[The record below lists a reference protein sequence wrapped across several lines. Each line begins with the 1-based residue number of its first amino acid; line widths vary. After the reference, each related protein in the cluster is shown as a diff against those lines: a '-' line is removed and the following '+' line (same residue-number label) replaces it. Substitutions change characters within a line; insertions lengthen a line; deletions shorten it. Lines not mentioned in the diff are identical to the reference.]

1 MYNAGVY
8 CSKFL
13 SNAWV
18 AKSVDAADSKSAGET
33 RVGSSPTLGTNIFP
47 LNYKIL
53 SFITNLKSVT

>member
-1 MYNAGVY
+1 LYNAGVY

-33 RVGSSPTLGTNIFP
+33 RVGSSPTLGTNTYVRSNFQNI
-47 LNYKIL
+47 LNRYFAV
-53 SFITNLKSVT
+53 S